1 MWLQAGHLRPKV
13 SFDSSDFY
21 AGTLLLR
28 ESGPRVARCP
38 HRSFHFRGSSLLRL
52 KMHRVSSLLFFL
64 PASRPRRESHF
75 SAARTPEVLDRR
87 RLSIK
92 LSRIGARLTNPMTLF
107 DRGRSP
113 EDECSSLESLLRRI
127 FLLLECEPQVNAIV
141 PLPTRLRFDSRKA
154 RALEIKRERCREKS
168 GKEWF
173 AEEAVGGLLDIFG
186 SGRRTVSAGA
196 YMPDGLSWKEAVLAL
211 LCCPFSEVA
220 KILQHNLV

>member
-1 MWLQAGHLRPKV
+1 MGLTMWLQAGHLRPKV

-28 ESGPRVARCP
+28 ESGPRLARCP

-52 KMHRVSSLLFFL
+52 KMHRVSFLLFFL
-64 PASRPRRESHF
+64 PVSRPRRESHF
-75 SAARTPEVLDRR
+75 SAARTPEVLVRR
-87 RLSIK
+87 RLCIK

-127 FLLLECEPQVNAIV
+127 FLLLECEPQVNAMV

-154 RALEIKRERCREKS
+154 RALEIKRERCREKKRQ
-168 GKEWF
+168 GVVRRRGCWWP
-173 AEEAVGGLLDIFG
+173 FG
-186 SGRRTVSAGA
+186 HF
-196 YMPDGLSWKEAVLAL
+196 WKRAAHSIGWRLYA
-211 LCCPFSEVA
+211 
-220 KILQHNLV
+220 